1 MLCLALPIL
10 NLSYLLK
17 HEYIENLSDYW
28 TFARID
34 VFLWLFAALA
44 IFIFCK
50 IQPIHHKAVAK
61 FKKAE

>member
-44 IFIFCK
+44 ILYF
-50 IQPIHHKAVAK
+50 AK
-61 FKKAE
+61 FNYPS